1 MDDAEAVRRAIAGD
15 ERGFEHL
22 FTHHYSRV
30 VAICRGYPAV
40 GMAEADDAAQ
50 DVFVRAFRA
59 LPSLREGQHFGRWV
73 LTIAHNRCRT
83 LSARAGKRADA
94 MRAWLDEMKVRA
106 SADTGGV
113 DSELVEAVFSTITDE
128 RHRRVA
134 RMYWLE
140 GYTSG
145 EISRLEGVPISTV
158 TTWMSRLSARVRARL
173 MADALAGSDGP
184 KKAAEG
190 CPGPSGGSEDE

>member
-83 LSARAGKRADA
+83 LSARAGRRAEA
-94 MRAWLDEMKVRA
+94 MRTWLEEMRVRA
-106 SADTGGV
+106 SAASGV
-113 DSELVEAVFSTITDE
+113 DRELVEAVFSAITDE
-128 RHRRVA
+128 RQRRVA

-145 EISRLEGVPISTV
+145 EISRKEDVPISTV
-158 TTWMSRLSARVRARL
+158 TTWMSRLAARVRARL
-173 MADALAGSDGP
+173 FADALAEPGEQRG
-184 KKAAEG
+184 AEG
-190 CPGPSGGSEDE
+190 RPGPSGRSGQS